1 MLTRSPMLAV
11 RDGRLFLGAQ
21 ALDSLAIGLSLVAL
35 PWLVL
40 QDGGSHGEAGL
51 VYSASVLPYV
61 VFGLTAGSL
70 GDRLPRRSVMLCGHA
85 AQAACAAVIPIWTVA
100 GAPPVGV
107 VLGAAFAVGAGRVFV
122 DAAAFGAVAS
132 IVGAERFVE
141 GQSAVSAAWSIG
153 LFAGPALGGALVA
166 AIGPGRALAAEAS
179 ALALAALSVSAI
191 RAAFVHESEPMRRGA
206 VREGVRFMVHDRG
219 IATYTC
225 VAIAVNL
232 AGAGAFALEVPLLRD
247 HIGLSSGE
255 VGTILAVGS
264 LATLAS
270 SLWAASVTRRFGGAV
285 VIGACLLVAP
295 LAVAALGVAGGFA
308 AALAAIAVYLLIEGF
323 LSVVAIAER
332 QRRAPE
338 RLQARVGIAGRMI
351 LLGSMASGAALASAL
366 TGTVGIAHLYLAMG
380 AATLVVGACS
390 LPFLLGLDD

>member
-1 MLTRSPMLAV
+1 MLAV
-11 RDGRLFLGAQ
+11 RDGRLFLAAQ

-40 QDGGSHGEAGL
+40 QNGGSHGEAGL

-61 VFGLTAGSL
+61 VFGLTAGSV
-70 GDRLPRRSVMLCGHA
+70 GDRLPRRTVMLCGHA
-85 AQAACAAVIPIWTVA
+85 AQAACAAVIPIWTLA
-100 GAPPVGV
+100 GTVPVGV
-107 VLGAAFAVGAGRVFV
+107 VLAAAFAVGAGRVFV

-132 IVGAERFVE
+132 IVGTERFVE

-166 AIGPGRALAAEAS
+166 AVGPGRALAAEAA
-179 ALALAALSVSAI
+179 ALALAALMVGAI
-191 RAAFVHESEPMRRGA
+191 RAAFVYEAEPVRKGS
-206 VREGVRFMVHDRG
+206 VREGLRFMVRNRG

-232 AGAGAFALEVPLLRD
+232 VGAGAFALEVPLLRD
-247 HIGLSSGE
+247 HIGLSSGA
-255 VGTILAVGS
+255 VGTILALGS

-270 SLWAASVTRRFGGAV
+270 SLWAAGASRRFGGGAV
-285 VIGACLLVAP
+285 MSAGLLVAP
-295 LAVAALGVAGGFA
+295 LAVTALGVARGFA
-308 AALAAIAVYLLIEGF
+308 AALVAMVVYLFVEG
-323 LSVVAIAER
+323 LVSVVAISER

-351 LLGSMASGAALASAL
+351 LLGSMASGAAVASAL
-366 TGTVGIAHLYLAMG
+366 TSSIGLAHLYLAMG

-390 LPFLLGLDD
+390 LPFLLRLDD